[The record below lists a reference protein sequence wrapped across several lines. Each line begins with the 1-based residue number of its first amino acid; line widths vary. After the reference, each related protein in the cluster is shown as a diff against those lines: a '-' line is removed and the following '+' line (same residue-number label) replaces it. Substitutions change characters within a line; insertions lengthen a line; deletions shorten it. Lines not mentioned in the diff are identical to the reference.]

1 MINGLI
7 LLAGFIFL
15 IFISQ
20 YADLMKKRK
29 VVLNDKAKIASVI
42 EELDK
47 KKKEALLKAWE
58 QVNKVKKIVKNTPE
72 IIPHIFSLTR
82 GILTSFRFGGAPIL
96 VNF

>member
-1 MINGLI
+1 
-7 LLAGFIFL
+7 
-15 IFISQ
+15 
-20 YADLMKKRK
+20 MKKRK

-72 IIPHIFSLTR
+72 IIPHIFSFIYIDNKVL
-82 GILTSFRFGGAPIL
+82 PI
-96 VNF
+96 